1 MQQLARLLIIAHVLT
16 SATTGF
22 ATESVYE
29 SPVTLETVFRTND
42 DPFCRFETDLEP
54 YVDTDSSVVEVD
66 ASRLDTPLY
75 AVRSPQF
82 LNREDAEWHGEDL
95 RRIVREPI
103 QTNFI
108 DVTEPIVI
116 RAQNGS
122 MFGAGT
128 RLRFDY
134 SEDYGDEVRI
144 HGQLMTQ
151 LTGQFGLDAEATWY
165 DKTRNSDIT
174 EELWTGDANIV
185 YKMDVSRIAL
195 RFGGGAAYALRDGS
209 ADVGYNFTYGTDF
222 YIRRPFLVSGEIDW
236 GQISSD
242 QLFHWRVTVGFV
254 YGSLEIFGG
263 YDSYELG
270 EFEVDGPVA
279 GLGIVF

>member
-1 MQQLARLLIIAHVLT
+1 MQPFARLLIIAHVLT
-16 SATTGF
+16 SATTCF
-22 ATESVYE
+22 ATDSVFQAPITLESVFCTTAE
-29 SPVTLETVFRTND
+29 
-42 DPFCRFETDLEP
+42 PFCRL
-54 YVDTDSSVVEVD
+54 D
-66 ASRLDTPLY
+66 AESNLRTAPDDRGPKLDAPQHDTPTY
-75 AVRSPQF
+75 AMHSPEF
-82 LNREDAEWHGEDL
+82 LNHHGNERRAEDL
-95 RRIVREPI
+95 QRFRGEPI
-103 QTNFI
+103 KPDLI
-108 DVTEPIVI
+108 DMTEPLVI

-134 SEDYGDEVRI
+134 SEDYGDEIRI

-151 LTGQFGLDAEATWY
+151 LTGQLGLDAEATWY
-165 DKTRNSDIT
+165 DKNRNSDVT
-174 EELWTGDANIV
+174 GELWTGDANLV
-185 YKMDVSRIAL
+185 YKLDVSRVAL
-195 RFGGGAAYALRDGS
+195 RFGGGAAYTLEDGN
-209 ADVGYNFTYGTDF
+209 ADVGYNLTYGTDF

-236 GQISSD
+236 GQISQD

-270 EFEVDGPVA
+270 EFEIDGPVA